1 MSDPANIK
9 IKQDVPGPGH
19 YPSISLNKYGV
30 YKLSIMKNSKAARW
44 SPSKKRFVDEN
55 KHKKTL
61 PAPNQYYPSD
71 YNNDAGYVLSTN
83 INTGS
88 MKMRKDN

>member
-1 MSDPANIK
+1 
-9 IKQDVPGPGH
+9 
-19 YPSISLNKYGV
+19 
-30 YKLSIMKNSKAARW
+30 MKNSKAARW

-61 PAPNQYYPSD
+61 PGPAQYYPSD
-71 YNNDAGYVLSTN
+71 YNNNVGYVLSTN

-88 MKMRKDN
+88 MKMRKDNQIQMRKYHDSKLFHNRK